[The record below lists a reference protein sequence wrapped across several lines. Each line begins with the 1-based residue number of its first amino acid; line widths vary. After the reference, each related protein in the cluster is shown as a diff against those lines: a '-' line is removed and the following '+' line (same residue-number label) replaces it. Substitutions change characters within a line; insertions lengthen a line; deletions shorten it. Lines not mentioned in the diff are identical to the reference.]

1 MSLPEFC
8 RDAQLMPPVFQIVS
22 DRRGMMRPTTSQS
35 VTTNVRV
42 LIHDASQVDELHGQA
57 E

>member
-1 MSLPEFC
+1 
-8 RDAQLMPPVFQIVS
+8 MPPVFQIVS